1 MKLVTFVVGNGVTH
15 IGAVVEDRIIDLSA
29 ARPDADWSSSM
40 LALIESGNEG
50 LDAAR
55 ETVASSADS
64 RHRLLLEDVKLLA
77 PLPVPAQ
84 IRDFSVFPGHIRRAP
99 SGMAR
104 IAARRRGDLAA
115 LETIRPL
122 EAVPEIYRQQPIYYF
137 TNRFSVVG
145 PGADI
150 PWPRY
155 SKIMDFEL
163 EFAAVIGRKGR
174 DIAKEDAAK
183 HIFGYLIYNDFSAR
197 DTQNVEMQGMLGP
210 AKGKSF
216 DHGNAMG
223 PWLVT
228 ADEVP
233 DPQNLAMSVSVN
245 GEVWAKGNSRDM
257 LHGFADMI
265 AYVSKDET
273 LYSGE
278 IFGSGTMGNGCG
290 LEMDRYLADGDIV
303 TLKVEGLGELSNRV
317 VTPAL

>member
-1 MKLVTFVVGNGVTH
+1 MKLVTFVVGDGVTH
-15 IGAVVEDRIIDLSA
+15 IGAVVDGGIIDLSA
-29 ARPDADWSSSM
+29 ARPDADWSGSM

-55 ETVASSADS
+55 ETAASSVDG
-64 RHRLLLEDVKLLA
+64 RHLLSLEDVKLLA

-84 IRDFSVFPGHIRRAP
+84 IRDFSVFPGHIRQAP

-155 SKIMDFEL
+155 SKIVDFEL

-174 DIAKEDAAK
+174 NITKENAIQ
-183 HIFGYLIYNDFSAR
+183 HVFGYMIYNDFSAR

-245 GEVWAKGNSRDM
+245 DELWAEGNSREM
-257 LHGFADMI
+257 LHSFADMI
-265 AYVSKDET
+265 AYVSEDET
-273 LYSGE
+273 LHPGE
-278 IFGSGTMGNGCG
+278 VFGSGTMGNGCG
-290 LEMDRYLADGDIV
+290 LEVDRYLADGDIV
-303 TLKVEGLGELSNRV
+303 TLKVEGLGELKNRV